1 MNKQIKKESIFNNKT
16 FLMVL
21 SLIMAFLAWIFVSL
35 DSNDTKG
42 RTFTGISVDMEE
54 AEDTISDLGLSVI
67 AADVPRVSVR
77 VEGVTYAIGNLDSSD
92 IRIYPDVSQ
101 VDTAGT
107 HTVPLLGEI
116 ADTNSGNVHI
126 VEISPSSVQMKFDS
140 LQTVSMDIRAR
151 LTGYSVPED
160 EYLIRDVTVTPRS
173 VELTGPADELN
184 RISQCIVEQEI
195 DEELTS
201 SYTTTLPL
209 KFLDADGNEVDL
221 TYTTTDIT
229 EAKVTLPILKKKEVP
244 VTVSFI
250 NVPEGFPVNQLKF
263 EFSNESIEVAGPESS
278 IDQYREI
285 SLGQIDVRTL
295 NLNSTF
301 SFSVQLPAGFV
312 NTENVQSVLVKLDS
326 TGMVEKSFNIDNIL
340 VENIP
345 LNYEVEV
352 TTQQINNVRIIGTQS
367 IVDGLVA
374 GDIVATIDL
383 GESSSIASGQIELP
397 VKITIPNKGL
407 VWASGNY
414 RAIISIQQV
423 AEEAVET
430 SAGETT
436 QTE

>member
-116 ADTNSGNVHI
+116 ADSNSGNVHI

-160 EYLIRDVTVTPRS
+160 EYLIRDVTVTSRS